1 MAQQIQQ
8 SSAYKAQ
15 LLFAMFTTRVLAI
28 LPWAVAALSSP
39 VARQYSD
46 WCPFTL
52 GGGLFDHA
60 KDFTLSAW
68 NTTLP
73 NANATG
79 VPLVVSLGSAG
90 VHVLSVSTLI

>member
-1 MAQQIQQ
+1 
-8 SSAYKAQ
+8 
-15 LLFAMFTTRVLAI
+15 MFTTRVLAI
-28 LPWAVAALSSP
+28 LPWAVAAFSSP

-52 GGGLFDHA
+52 GAGLFDHA

-90 VHVLSVSTLI
+90 VHVLSVRTYLNISRRVGS